1 MKDIESQEIEPLKTT
16 NKSPEKNIKI
26 SCYHVKVCLFTF
38 VVLLTIVLIVILY
51 SHIYKL
57 VFVKT
62 EENEI
67 DYNKKTTIVRSGYW
81 NDKERMCSYDKP
93 CYMNCIEYNRF
104 DIFCEKNDRKC
115 IMGHYDYCRGETV
128 SPLNN
133 HGDEY
138 RDIFNKMY
146 PQ

>member
-1 MKDIESQEIEPLKTT
+1 MTDIESQEIEPLKTT

-26 SCYHVKVCLFTF
+26 SCYHVKNCLSTF

-81 NDKERMCSYDKP
+81 NDKERMC
-93 CYMNCIEYNRF
+93 
-104 DIFCEKNDRKC
+104 
-115 IMGHYDYCRGETV
+115 
-128 SPLNN
+128 
-133 HGDEY
+133 
-138 RDIFNKMY
+138 
-146 PQ
+146 